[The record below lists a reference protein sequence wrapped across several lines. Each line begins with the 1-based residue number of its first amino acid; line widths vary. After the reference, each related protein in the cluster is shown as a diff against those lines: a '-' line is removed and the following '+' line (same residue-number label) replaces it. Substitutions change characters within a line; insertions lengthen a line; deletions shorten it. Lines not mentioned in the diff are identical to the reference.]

1 MGVEGFKEAERPLEA
16 FAEGGQRDAGDG
28 AGEGGAVHLGG
39 DGHLRAFGANQ
50 TFGGGVEFLDERDQ
64 VLDVCEVAGEIEDMG
79 AGEVG
84 FKATDEGEGDIL
96 DVLEVH
102 GPGEA
107 HSVGF
112 TEDGSAEGVGG
123 VGGHAE
129 IASGS
134 VNRPGAEADGGGAG
148 CGGVDAGAVFVGLL
162 EDAVEGGGME
172 GVGFSERAVGVQS
185 GGAPDGG
192 GGGVDDGETAG
203 GFEEVEGSED
213 VDSGAEDRVTLADG
227 DQQGGEVADVG
238 DGVGGEEAVDQGAVL
253 DGAFD
258 GGDLGGDIR
267 RGDKVEACEAGVEVE
282 GDDAVALF
290 DEKAGDPCANAP
302 GGASEKYIHRETGPL

>member
-1 MGVEGFKEAERPLEA
+1 MERLEEAERPLEA

-28 AGEGGAVHLGG
+28 SGEGGAVHLGG
-39 DGHLRAFGANQ
+39 DGDLGALGANQ
-50 TFGGGVEFLDERDQ
+50 AFGGGVEFFDEGDE
-64 VLDVCEVAGEIEDMG
+64 VFDVGEVAGEVEDVC
-79 AGEVG
+79 AGEVRLE
-84 FKATDEGEGDIL
+84 AADEGEGDVL

-107 HSVGF
+107 HFVGLA
-112 TEDGSAEGVGG
+112 EDGGAEGVGG

-129 IASGS
+129 VAAGS
-134 VNRPGAEADGGGAG
+134 VDGPGAEADGGGAG

-162 EDAVEGGGME
+162 EDAVKGGGME
-172 GVGFSERAVGVQS
+172 GVGFGQGAVGVQS

-192 GGGVDDGETAG
+192 GGGVHDGETAG

-213 VDSGAEDRVTLADG
+213 IDARAEDRVTLTDG

-282 GDDAVALF
+282 GDDAMALF
-290 DEKAGDPCANAP
+290 DEKAGDPCANAA
-302 GGASEKYIHRETGPL
+302 GSAGEKYIHRETGPL

>member
-1 MGVEGFKEAERPLEA
+1 MERLEETERPLEA

-28 AGEGGAVHLGG
+28 SGEGGAVHLGG
-39 DGHLRAFGANQ
+39 DGDLRTFGANQ

-64 VLDVCEVAGEIEDMG
+64 VFDVGEVAGEVEDVG

-84 FKATDEGEGDIL
+84 FKAADEGEGDVL

-102 GPGEA
+102 GPGKT
-107 HSVGF
+107 HFVGLA
-112 TEDGSAEGVGG
+112 EDGGAEGVGG

-129 IASGS
+129 IASGP
-134 VNRPGAEADGGGAG
+134 VNGPGAEADGGGAG
-148 CGGVDAGAVFVGLL
+148 GGGVDAGAVFVGLL
-162 EDAVEGGGME
+162 EDAVKGGGMK
-172 GVGFSERAVGVQS
+172 GVGFGQGAVGVQS
-185 GGAPDGG
+185 GGAPDGR

-213 VDSGAEDRVTLADG
+213 IDARAEDRVTLTDG
-227 DQQGGEVADVG
+227 DQKGGEVADVG
-238 DGVGGEEAVDQGAVL
+238 DGVGVEEAVDQGAVL

-258 GGDLGGDIR
+258 GGDLGGDV
-267 RGDKVEACEAGVEVE
+267 RGGDEVEACEAGVEVE
-282 GDDAVALF
+282 GDDAVALL
-290 DEKAGDPCANAP
+290 DEKTGDPCANAA